1 MDFLQNQFDFHFFDN
16 FSKILLLSFRSSS
29 YICFYFFTRRKVLTG
44 FYKTFAGTF
53 RGSKAAKFPRY
64 ILTTKTFPLPPCSI
78 PAPINEPSLRK
89 TIEHSRQVKKKLSSA
104 LSKADIHYLINTFV
118 YESRNTATARYTIF
132 YSIPRDCAL
141 PKFFYACFFDIHK
154 TGGVSRKLSPPV
166 L

>member
-29 YICFYFFTRRKVLTG
+29 YICLYFFTRRKVLTG
-44 FYKTFAGTF
+44 FDKTFAGTF

-78 PAPINEPSLRK
+78 PAPINESSLSK
-89 TIEHSRQVKKKLSSA
+89 TIEHSRQVKKKLSTA
-104 LSKADIHYLINTFV
+104 LSKADIHYLINTFM
-118 YESRNTATARYTIF
+118 YESHTATARYTIF

-141 PKFFYACFFDIHK
+141 PKFFTPAFSIFTK
-154 TGGVSRKLSPPV
+154 QEG
-166 L
+166 